1 VITPYQ
7 AGTSLIHRLHP
18 LTKLVLGFAML
29 IIALAAAGAWL
40 PLALYAVLLI
50 VSAVARVARAFVR
63 TSLVIVL
70 PFAVSLFVIQS
81 LFFAEGSTVLAR
93 LGPFTVKEEGVLF
106 AFAGSV
112 RILAVAGALVLVLL
126 TTHPG
131 VLLAGLVQKGVP
143 PQLAYIIATTL
154 QIVPQLQARAQQ
166 IGDAQRARGL
176 RTEGSLPLRAR
187 ALLALAGP
195 LVIGAL
201 LDVEERTLALE
212 ARAFNAPTPK
222 TSLFD
227 VPDTALDRVLRW
239 GVAVLLGTLLV
250 VWLTGALR

>member
-1 VITPYQ
+1 VIAQYQ
-7 AGTSLIHRLHP
+7 AGTSFIHRLHP
-18 LTKLVLGFAML
+18 LTKLVVGFGML
-29 IIALAAAGAWL
+29 LLAASATSPWL
-40 PLALYAVLLI
+40 PLALYAVLLLLGM
-50 VSAVARVARAFVR
+50 VARVATAFLR
-63 TSLVIVL
+63 TSLRIVL

-81 LFFAEGSTVLAR
+81 LFFPEGSSVLAQ
-93 LGPFTVKEEGVLF
+93 LGPFTIKREGVLF
-106 AFAGSV
+106 AFAGST
-112 RILAVAGALVLVLL
+112 RILAIAGALLLVLL

-131 VLLAGLVQKGVP
+131 VLLAALVQKGVP

-176 RTEGSLPLRAR
+176 RTEGSLVRRAR
-187 ALLALAGP
+187 ALVALAGP

-201 LDVEERTLALE
+201 VDVEERTLALE

-227 VPDTALDRVLRW
+227 VPDTVLDRTLRW
-239 GVAVLLGTLLV
+239 GVAVVLVALLAVRLV
-250 VWLTGALR
+250 GALR